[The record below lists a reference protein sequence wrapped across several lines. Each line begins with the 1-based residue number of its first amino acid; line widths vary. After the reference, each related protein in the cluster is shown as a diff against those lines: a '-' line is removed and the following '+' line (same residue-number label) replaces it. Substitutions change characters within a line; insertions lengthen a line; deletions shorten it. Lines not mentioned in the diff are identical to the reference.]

1 MRALRSGVLVL
12 LLLALALTRAPADVA
27 PPTNPHQIF
36 SGAEACVGC
45 HAYFGG
51 TMDPHSFVV
60 EILEICMKCHTQT
73 KLGLS
78 HPVGVDP
85 SRSPTTI
92 DVPAELPLED
102 GKVSC
107 GSCHNPHMAFLSRTR
122 AYQDQP
128 VTYLQQ
134 EGRTQTAWYKTI
146 YLRMSDPIK
155 GFEPLC
161 VACHQ
166 DY

>member
-27 PPTNPHQIF
+27 PPANPHQIF
-36 SGAEACVGC
+36 SAAGSCAGC
-45 HAYFGG
+45 HAYFSG

-60 EILEICMKCHTQT
+60 EILGICMKCHS
-73 KLGLS
+73 KEDLGRS

-85 SRSPTTI
+85 GSSPTTI
-92 DVPAELPLED
+92 GEPAELPLED

-107 GSCHNPHMAFLSRTR
+107 GSCHNPHMAFLSTTR
-122 AYQDQP
+122 AYQSQR

-134 EGRTQTAWYKTI
+134 EGRTEIPWYKTI
-146 YLRMSDPIK
+146 FLRMSDPIK

-161 VACHQ
+161 VACHK